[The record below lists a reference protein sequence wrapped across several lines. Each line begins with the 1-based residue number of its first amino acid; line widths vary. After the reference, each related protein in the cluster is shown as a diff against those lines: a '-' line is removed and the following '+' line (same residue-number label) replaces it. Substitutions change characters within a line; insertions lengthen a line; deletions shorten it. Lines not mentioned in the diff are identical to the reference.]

1 MIGRVGPLTRL
12 VGLVEVAQ
20 VATTGGEP
28 NIGLVSGEPGIGKTR
43 LINEFVAGPNGVASG
58 DVRPTHVAVIR
69 AQPGSI
75 DRPYDTAAPLR
86 SQLGITDQPDAGT
99 GIGADLDLDE
109 AAFEA
114 FERWLLEGPAVL
126 VVEDVHW
133 IDSDTAA
140 LVDRLARQPW
150 SGLVI
155 VCSYRVGAL
164 RRGSP
169 GGELVSRLERNLGAE
184 QIRLER
190 LDRQE
195 VSALVAAITGEQP
208 SSALVDAV
216 LHRSEGIPF
225 VVEELVRAVRPGKA
239 GHEDAAAAI
248 SSAELPWSLSDAVR
262 QQLSGLTADQRRVVE
277 SLAVFDD
284 TASFEV
290 LHVVADLDI
299 VALTSALRDLVGDGV
314 VAEVDD
320 DRFWFSHALMAETV
334 AGELLGR
341 ERRRLHGRS
350 LDALERVERAGGGH
364 SSPDYAAMV
373 RHAAG
378 AGRFDEIGQYARV
391 GSRSA
396 LDAGATFL
404 ALRIASQGLDEEC
417 DDALLLGVAT
427 EAAWRLD
434 FLDEAAEHATRWV
447 AASSGPILVDALRMD
462 SRISFERI
470 ELDAGERSLARLISI
485 ADDEHQPLAV
495 RAGAEASLSQLFMF
509 THRTNVSVS
518 WADRAIAHACEVGDD
533 VIAARAAVERAS
545 SRSWIVPRD
554 LAEAELRAAID
565 AARETNDFIA
575 AARGLGNLLTLLP
588 PHTGEGGELLDELRQ
603 LVRRAGFD
611 KLGAVVAMR
620 DSEAAV
626 ARGDLAGA
634 RRAHAETWSSWM
646 QVGTWTWAASRQA
659 FLAIEEGRF
668 ADGEAVLRSFSR
680 PNEVI
685 AARTAVNEDPFDIPI
700 MWLELAALRGDREL
714 GNRAFDALV
723 SIESGWGTFFNELVI
738 AVDSALA
745 LGIAPGRIRDAFVVL
760 YGSGEKSVEI
770 EDASSY
776 IEGLLAVGD
785 GRHRDA
791 IAFLEPLVGGEAD
804 ERVEAI
810 PRAAT
815 RIALVRA
822 YLAIGDRARA
832 LDLVKR
838 VVEVDL
844 GRWPGVRRDRA
855 VEILCRLSPVRADG
869 ATRAANAADA
879 GPGGALTP
887 REREVAMLL
896 SEGLTNGQL
905 AERLYISP
913 KTAAVHVSNI
923 LAKLDLSGRA
933 EIAAWAVRN
942 MGEPASTG

>member
-12 VGLVEVAQ
+12 VGLVEAAQ

-43 LINEFVAGPNGVASG
+43 LIDEFVAGPNGVAPG

-86 SQLGITDQPDAGT
+86 SQLGIADD
-99 GIGADLDLDE
+99 ADLDLDE
-109 AAFEA
+109 AMFEA

-140 LVDRLARQPW
+140 LVDRLARHPW

-195 VSALVAAITGEQP
+195 VSALVASITSEQP

-216 LHRSEGIPF
+216 LHRSEGVPF

-239 GHEDAAAAI
+239 GHEDAATAI

-262 QQLSGLTADQRRVVE
+262 QQLSGLTTDERRVVE

-284 TASFEV
+284 IASFDE
-290 LHVVADLDI
+290 LHVVADLDSE
-299 VALTSALRDLVGDGV
+299 ALTSALRDLVGDGV

-350 LDALERVERAGGGH
+350 LDALEGVERADGGH

-378 AGRFDEIGQYARV
+378 AGRFDEIGGYARI
-391 GSRSA
+391 GARSA

-417 DDALLLGVAT
+417 DDPLLLGVAT

-434 FLDEAAEHATRWV
+434 FLDEAAEHATKW
-447 AASSGPILVDALRMD
+447 AAAATGGSLVDALRME

-470 ELDAGERSLARLISI
+470 ELDAGEHSLARLISV
-485 ADDEHQPLAV
+485 ADDEQQPLDV

-509 THRTNVSVS
+509 THRTDESVR
-518 WADRAIAHACEVGDD
+518 WADRAIAHAREVGDD

-545 SRSWIVPRD
+545 SRSWIVPREV
-554 LAEAELRAAID
+554 AETELRAAID
-565 AARETNDFIA
+565 AARAAHDFIA
-575 AARGLGNLLTLLP
+575 TARGLGNLLTLLP

-620 DSEAAV
+620 DCDAAV
-626 ARGDLAGA
+626 GRGDLAGA

-646 QVGTWTWAASRQA
+646 QVGTWTWAGSRQA

-668 ADGEAVLRSFSR
+668 ADAEAVLRSFSL
-680 PNEVI
+680 PDDVI
-685 AARTAVNEDPFDIPI
+685 AARTAVNEDPFHIPI
-700 MWLELAALRGDREL
+700 MWLELAALRSDRDRGL
-714 GNRAFDALV
+714 LAFDALAAMD
-723 SIESGWGTFFNELVI
+723 SGWNVFFNDVVI

-745 LGIAPGRIRDAFVVL
+745 LGIEPQRVREAFVTPMAE
-760 YGSGEKSVEI
+760 GEEAVKI

-791 IAFLEPLVGGEAD
+791 IAFLEPLVGGVAD

-810 PRAAT
+810 PRAT
-815 RIALVRA
+815 MRIALVRA

-838 VVEVDL
+838 VVEHDL

-855 VEILCRLSPVRADG
+855 EEILRRLSPTRADR
-869 ATRAANAADA
+869 ASRAANAADA
-879 GPGGALTP
+879 GPGGSLTP

-942 MGEPASTG
+942 MGEPASTV

>member
-1 MIGRVGPLTRL
+1 MRCG
-12 VGLVEVAQ
+12 
-20 VATTGGEP
+20 
-28 NIGLVSGEPGIGKTR
+28 
-43 LINEFVAGPNGVASG
+43 
-58 DVRPTHVAVIR
+58 
-69 AQPGSI
+69 
-75 DRPYDTAAPLR
+75 AAR
-86 SQLGITDQPDAGT
+86 
-99 GIGADLDLDE
+99 
-109 AAFEA
+109 
-114 FERWLLEGPAVL
+114 
-126 VVEDVHW
+126 
-133 IDSDTAA
+133 
-140 LVDRLARQPW
+140 
-150 SGLVI
+150 
-155 VCSYRVGAL
+155 
-164 RRGSP
+164 P

-195 VSALVAAITGEQP
+195 VSALVASITSEQP

-216 LHRSEGIPF
+216 LHRSEGVPF

-239 GHEDAAAAI
+239 GHEDAATAI

-262 QQLSGLTADQRRVVE
+262 QQLSGLTTDERRVVE

-284 TASFEV
+284 IASFDE
-290 LHVVADLDI
+290 LHVVADLDSE
-299 VALTSALRDLVGDGV
+299 ALTSALRDLVGDGV

-350 LDALERVERAGGGH
+350 LDALEGVERADGGH

-378 AGRFDEIGQYARV
+378 AGRFDEIGGYARI
-391 GSRSA
+391 GARSA

-417 DDALLLGVAT
+417 DDPLLLGVAT

-434 FLDEAAEHATRWV
+434 FLDEAAEHATKW
-447 AASSGPILVDALRMD
+447 AAAATGGSLVDALRME

-470 ELDAGERSLARLISI
+470 ELDAGEHSLARLISI
-485 ADDEHQPLAV
+485 ADDEQQPLDV

-509 THRTNVSVS
+509 THRTDESVR
-518 WADRAIAHACEVGDD
+518 WADRAIVHAREVGDD

-545 SRSWIVPRD
+545 SRSWIVPREV
-554 LAEAELRAAID
+554 AETELRAAID
-565 AARETNDFIA
+565 AARAAHDFIA
-575 AARGLGNLLTLLP
+575 TAWPRQPADAAAAAHRRGRRVARRTAP
-588 PHTGEGGELLDELRQ
+588 ARAPRRLRQ
-603 LVRRAGFD
+603 AWRRGGDAG
-611 KLGAVVAMR
+611 LRRSG
-620 DSEAAV
+620 
-626 ARGDLAGA
+626 GA
-634 RRAHAETWSSWM
+634 RRPRRCPARHAETWSSWM
-646 QVGTWTWAASRQA
+646 QVGTWTWAGSRQA

-668 ADGEAVLRSFSR
+668 ADAEAVLRSFSL
-680 PNEVI
+680 PDDVI
-685 AARTAVNEDPFDIPI
+685 AARTAVNEDPFHIPI
-700 MWLELAALRGDREL
+700 MWLELAALRGDRVL
-714 GNRAFDALV
+714 GERAFDALV
-723 SIESGWGTFFNELVI
+723 AIDSGWNVFFNDVVI

-745 LGIAPGRIRDAFVVL
+745 LGIEPQRVREAFVTPMASAEEAV
-760 YGSGEKSVEI
+760 KI

-776 IEGLLAVGD
+776 VEGLLAVGD

-810 PRAAT
+810 PRATT

-832 LDLVKR
+832 LDLVRR

-855 VEILCRLSPVRADG
+855 EEILRRLSPTRADG
-869 ATRAANAADA
+869 ASRAANAADA
-879 GPGGALTP
+879 GPGGSLTP

-942 MGEPASTG
+942 MGEPASTV